1 MATWIEALLDLQEVD
16 LQIRNLK
23 LRLAMIPKERN
34 DLKEQINN
42 EKEELNETNRAIQ
55 ETELKLKGYESLMIK
70 HYDAIAKLQQRSTQI
85 RRNEE
90 YQALMKE
97 IEFNK
102 AKISDLET
110 ETIVLMD
117 KLDNMKRNFVRRK
130 EECDAQVDNIQN
142 ELNELTSL
150 EAEVKSMLVELAEV
164 RDERAAKVNAP
175 ALEGYER
182 IIKKNEGKPVVKII
196 NGNICGNC
204 RLKLTP
210 QTVNDAKAG
219 TLTYCDNC
227 SHIVYLD

>member
-1 MATWIEALLDLQEVD
+1 
-16 LQIRNLK
+16 
-23 LRLAMIPKERN
+23 
-34 DLKEQINN
+34 
-42 EKEELNETNRAIQ
+42 
-55 ETELKLKGYESLMIK
+55 
-70 HYDAIAKLQQRSTQI
+70 
-85 RRNEE
+85 
-90 YQALMKE
+90 
-97 IEFNK
+97 
-102 AKISDLET
+102 
-110 ETIVLMD
+110 
-117 KLDNMKRNFVRRK
+117 MKRNFVRRK